1 MRRTVVSSAFV
12 LVLLALL
19 AGAGGALAAQAQRA
33 SVPSGQRLLMARATD
48 WSHPSHIWSVAADGS
63 GLRRLT
69 PSRSNDYAPAW
80 SPDHT
85 SIAYIHDGRGPAT
98 LWRMD
103 ADGSHRRRIRYSGP
117 SLASAASALAWSPD
131 GRSIAGGCR
140 MSKNLLRVA
149 VTVLDLSAGRSRRLV
164 TYPYYTKVTSLDW
177 SSDSS
182 RLLVCGMSADPGSV
196 DVLDVAGGDIW
207 SMGVSAYSAAWSPD
221 GAHFVVA
228 AFMDDATGLWPPDEY
243 QVELRDEY
251 GDYVSTL
258 YGTEN
263 WSGACAYAPDGASCA
278 YAGGDNQH
286 GRLYVQPADGSQPPT
301 AILTWGKGIV
311 GGVAWK

>member
-19 AGAGGALAAQAQRA
+19 AGAGGALAAPAQRA
-33 SVPSGQRLLMARATD
+33 SVPEGQRLLLARASD

-117 SLASAASALAWSPD
+117 SLATATSALAWSPD

-140 MSKNLLRVA
+140 LGKILRVA
-149 VTVLDLSAGRSRRLV
+149 VTVLDLSTGRSRRLM

-182 RLLVCGMSADPGSV
+182 RLLVCGMNADPGWV
-196 DVLDVAGGDIW
+196 DVLDVASGDVS
-207 SMGVSAYSAAWSPD
+207 SMGATAYSAAWSPD
-221 GAHFVVA
+221 GTRFLVS
-228 AFMDDATGLWPPDEY
+228 AFMDDSSGLWPPDQY

-251 GDYVSTL
+251 GDYVTTL
-258 YGTEN
+258 YGDEQS
-263 WSGACAYAPDGASCA
+263 WCGPCAYSPDGAQCAYAAS
-278 YAGGDNQH
+278 DNRH
-286 GRLYVQPADGSQPPT
+286 GHIYVQAADGSQPPT
-301 AILTWGKGIV
+301 AILSWKKGLV